1 VLTIFFVIFLS
12 IHVSYTA
19 TKYSDFGKNGFFQ
32 ISRGMDQQLCYNK
45 FMTEKEYDGPMCCAG
60 CTCTASHSSTPAPEA
75 I

>member
-1 VLTIFFVIFLS
+1 VY
-12 IHVSYTA
+12 H
-19 TKYSDFGKNGFFQ
+19 TKIENIQILVKMVFFQ

-60 CTCTASHSSTPAPEA
+60 CTCTASHSSTPAPES